1 MKDKR
6 FGIRQA
12 FFYFRYLM
20 INLSNLQNPEIKNLE
35 LLARQVV
42 EGFITGIH
50 KSPFHG
56 FSVEF
61 SEHKLYNKGES
72 TRHIDWKL
80 FAKTEKLYTKKYEE
94 ETNLRCHIIIDN
106 SASMHYPVVKEQR
119 LDQLNKIGFSAVAAA
134 SLIEVL
140 KRQRDAVGLSIYA
153 DSYQYYAPEKGSDR
167 HRKMLLQQLENL
179 LTTTSNATTETY
191 AYLHEIAKKIH
202 RRSLLFLFTDM
213 FQSNTHQEELFEAL
227 RHLKYNKHEVVLFH
241 TFDSKTEFKFD
252 FDNSPKKFVDI
263 ETGEEVNLFAE
274 NIQENYTK
282 LVDSYFKELKN
293 KCLQYKISYV
303 PVDIQE
309 GFHQVLVR
317 YFLSRQKMM

>member
-1 MKDKR
+1 
-6 FGIRQA
+6 
-12 FFYFRYLM
+12 M
-20 INLSNLQNPEIKNLE
+20 IDLSNIQNSEIKNLE
-35 LLARQVV
+35 LLARQIV

-106 SASMHYPVVKEQR
+106 SASMHYPVVKEQQIN
-119 LDQLNKIGFSAVAAA
+119 QLNKVGFSAVASAC
-134 SLIEVL
+134 LMEVL
-140 KRQRDAVGLSIYA
+140 KRQRDAVGLSIFA

-167 HRKMLLQQLENL
+167 HRKMILHQLEKLITGNSD
-179 LTTTSNATTETY
+179 TTTETY
-191 AYLHEIAKKIH
+191 QYLHEIAEKIH
-202 RRSLLFLFTDM
+202 RRSLIFLFTDM
-213 FQSNTHQEELFEAL
+213 FQTNIDEEKMFEAL

-241 TFDSKTEFKFD
+241 TFDMKTELNFD
-252 FDNSPKKFVDI
+252 FENSPKKFVDV
-263 ETGEEVNLFAE
+263 ETGETVNLFAE
-274 NIQENYTK
+274 NIKENYTK

-303 PVDIQE
+303 PVDIYQ
-309 GFHQVLVR
+309 GVHQVLTS

>member
-1 MKDKR
+1 
-6 FGIRQA
+6 
-12 FFYFRYLM
+12 M
-20 INLSNLQNPEIKNLE
+20 IDLSNIQNSEIKNLE
-35 LLARQVV
+35 LLAHQIV

-119 LDQLNKIGFSAVAAA
+119 VNQLNKVGFSAVASAC
-134 SLIEVL
+134 LMEVL
-140 KRQRDAVGLSIYA
+140 KRQRDAVGLSVFA

-167 HRKMLLQQLENL
+167 HRKMILHQLEKL
-179 LTTTSNATTETY
+179 VTSKSDAATETY
-191 AYLHEIAKKIH
+191 QYLHEIAEKIH
-202 RRSLLFLFTDM
+202 RRSLIFLFTDM
-213 FQSNTHQEELFEAL
+213 FQTNIGEEKMFEAL
-227 RHLKYNKHEVVLFH
+227 RHLKFNKHEVVLFH
-241 TFDSKTEFKFD
+241 TFDMNTELNFD
-252 FDNSPKKFVDI
+252 FENSPKKFVDV
-263 ETGEEVNLFAE
+263 ETGETVNLFAD
-274 NIQENYTK
+274 NIKENYTR

-293 KCLQYKISYV
+293 KCLQYKIDYV
-303 PVDIQE
+303 PVDVKQ
-309 GFHQVLVR
+309 GFHQVLTS
-317 YFLSRQKMM
+317 YFLSRQKML

>member
-1 MKDKR
+1 
-6 FGIRQA
+6 
-12 FFYFRYLM
+12 M
-20 INLSNLQNPEIKNLE
+20 IDLSNIQNSEIKNLE
-35 LLARQVV
+35 LLAHQIV

-106 SASMHYPVVKEQR
+106 SASMHYPLIKEQQIN
-119 LDQLNKIGFSAVAAA
+119 QLNKVGFSAVASAC
-134 SLIEVL
+134 LMEIL
-140 KRQRDAVGLSIYA
+140 KRQRDAVGLSIFA

-167 HRKMLLQQLENL
+167 HRKMILYQLEKLVTGNSG
-179 LTTTSNATTETY
+179 TATETY
-191 AYLHEIAKKIH
+191 QYLHEIAEKIH
-202 RRSLLFLFTDM
+202 RRSLIFLFTDM
-213 FQSNTHQEELFEAL
+213 FQTNIDEEKMFEAL

-241 TFDSKTEFKFD
+241 TYDMKTELNFHFE
-252 FDNSPKKFVDI
+252 NSPKKFVDV
-263 ETGEEVNLFAE
+263 ETGETVNLFAD
-274 NIQENYTK
+274 NIKENYTK

-303 PVDIQE
+303 PVDIQQ
-309 GFHQVLVR
+309 GVYQVLTS

>member
-1 MKDKR
+1 
-6 FGIRQA
+6 
-12 FFYFRYLM
+12 M
-20 INLSNLQNPEIKNLE
+20 IDLSNIQNSEIKNLE
-35 LLARQVV
+35 LLARQIV

-61 SEHKLYNKGES
+61 SEHKLYNKGQS

-106 SASMHYPVVKEQR
+106 SASMHYPVVKEQQIN
-119 LDQLNKIGFSAVAAA
+119 QLNKVGFSAVASAC
-134 SLIEVL
+134 LMEVL
-140 KRQRDAVGLSIYA
+140 KRQRDAVGLSIFA

-167 HRKMLLQQLENL
+167 HRKMILHQLEKLITGNSD
-179 LTTTSNATTETY
+179 TTTETY
-191 AYLHEIAKKIH
+191 QYLHEIAEKIH
-202 RRSLLFLFTDM
+202 RRSLIFLFTDM
-213 FQSNTHQEELFEAL
+213 FQTNIDEEKMFEAL

-241 TFDSKTEFKFD
+241 TFDMKTELNFD
-252 FDNSPKKFVDI
+252 FENSPKKFVDV
-263 ETGEEVNLFAE
+263 ETGETVNLFAE
-274 NIQENYTK
+274 NIKENYTK

-303 PVDIQE
+303 PVDIQQ
-309 GFHQVLVR
+309 GVHQVLTS

>member
-42 EGFITGIH
+42 EGFITGMH

-80 FAKTEKLYTKKYEE
+80 FAKIEKLYTKKYEE

-134 SLIEVL
+134 SLMEVL

>member
-1 MKDKR
+1 LKDKR

-42 EGFITGIH
+42 EGFITGMH

-134 SLIEVL
+134 SLMEVL

-153 DSYQYYAPEKGSDR
+153 DSYQYYAPEKRSDR

-303 PVDIQE
+303 HVDIQE
-309 GFHQVLVR
+309 GFHQVLAR

>member
-1 MKDKR
+1 
-6 FGIRQA
+6 
-12 FFYFRYLM
+12 M
-20 INLSNLQNPEIKNLE
+20 IDLSNIQNSEIKNLE
-35 LLARQVV
+35 LLAHQIV

-106 SASMHYPVVKEQR
+106 SASMHYPLIKEQQIN
-119 LDQLNKIGFSAVAAA
+119 QLNKVGFSAVASAC
-134 SLIEVL
+134 LMEIL
-140 KRQRDAVGLSIYA
+140 KRQRDAVGLSIFA

-167 HRKMLLQQLENL
+167 HRKMILYQLEKLVIGN
-179 LTTTSNATTETY
+179 SDAATETY
-191 AYLHEIAKKIH
+191 QYLHEIAEKIH
-202 RRSLLFLFTDM
+202 RRSLIFLFTDM
-213 FQSNTHQEELFEAL
+213 FQTNIDEEKMFEAL

-241 TFDSKTEFKFD
+241 TYDMKTELNFD
-252 FDNSPKKFVDI
+252 FENSPKKFVDV
-263 ETGEEVNLFAE
+263 ETGETVNLFAD
-274 NIQENYTK
+274 NIKENYTK

-303 PVDIQE
+303 PVDIQQ
-309 GFHQVLVR
+309 GVYQVLTS

>member
-1 MKDKR
+1 
-6 FGIRQA
+6 
-12 FFYFRYLM
+12 M

-42 EGFITGIH
+42 EGFITGMH

-134 SLIEVL
+134 SLMEVL

-167 HRKMLLQQLENL
+167 HRKMLIQQLENL
-179 LTTTSNATTETY
+179 LTTTSNAATETS

-309 GFHQVLVR
+309 GFHQVLAR